1 MRLAAFGLVLAG
13 VAAAAPGPTPL
24 KSGLDPAS
32 FDTSVRP
39 QDDLFQYVNGAW
51 IAKTDIPPDRVT
63 YGVFDELT
71 DQAEANVRTI
81 IEDLIA
87 KGPYKQGSSAQQIA
101 DLYRSMLDEDRT
113 ERLGLSPVL
122 PELRKIDAIG
132 NTRDFAIEAGYLASV
147 AGGGPFGGSVG
158 LDPRDPTRLVVQIA
172 QGGTLLPDRDYYLGS
187 EPRLVEIRRQYQTYL
202 AQLLALAG
210 RSHAEADAAA
220 VLSLE
225 TDLAR
230 AEWPLADS
238 RDPAKTYNWFDLG
251 DLASKMPGFDW
262 TAWAKPQGID
272 RAQGLVLAQPS
283 FFKAF
288 AAMVPATPLETW
300 KAWLVTRHLT
310 AQAPYLSRAFSDLRF
325 DFFGRVLS
333 GQEAVRVAWKRGVG
347 LANSFAGDAVAK
359 RYVQRYFSP
368 AARARA
374 EKLVSQIVEAY
385 RLTIRDLDWMSAAT
399 RRGALEKLFTLA
411 TKVGYPDQWR
421 DYTGFVVKA
430 DDLIGNLQRGRTF
443 DNEYRMATVRLSADH
458 GNWLITPQ
466 TVNAYYN
473 PMLNEIVIPAAM
485 LQPPLF
491 DVDADDAVNYGAI
504 GAVIGHEIG
513 HAFDGLGRQFDASH
527 HARDWWKP
535 ADEAEFRTRALR
547 LVRQFDGYS
556 PAAGLHVNGLLTL
569 GENVGDLGG
578 LSIAHRAYTLSL
590 KGKPSPVI
598 DGLTG
603 DQRFFLGWAQIWRS
617 KMRDEYIRQ
626 MVLAVPY
633 APPAFRANGPLSNLQ
648 EFYDAF
654 EVKAGDKLYRAPGDR
669 VKIW

>member
-1 MRLAAFGLVLAG
+1 MRLAAFGLLLAG
-13 VAAAAPGPTPL
+13 AAAAAAGPPAL

-39 QDDLFQYVNGAW
+39 QDDLFRYVNGAW

-71 DQAEANVRTI
+71 DQAEQNVRTL

-87 KGPYKQGSSAQQIA
+87 KGPHKPGSSAQQIT

-122 PELRKIDAIG
+122 PELKKIDAIR
-132 NTRDFAIEAGYLASV
+132 NARDFAIEAGYLASV

-172 QGGTLLPDRDYYLGS
+172 QGGTLLPDRDYYLS
-187 EPRLVEIRRQYQTYL
+187 NEPRLIEIRRQYQSYL
-202 AQLLALAG
+202 AQLLGLAG
-210 RSHAEADAAA
+210 RSHAETEAAA
-220 VLSLE
+220 VLALE
-225 TDLAR
+225 TALAR

-238 RDPAKTYNWFDLG
+238 RDPAKTYNWIGLG
-251 DLASKMPGFDW
+251 DLDSKMPGFDW
-262 TAWAKPQGID
+262 MAWAKPQGID

-310 AQAPYLSRAFSDLRF
+310 ASAPYLSRAFSDLRF

-333 GQEAVRVAWKRGVG
+333 GQESVRVAWKRGVG

-359 RYVQRYFSP
+359 RYVQQYFSP

-385 RLTIRDLDWMSAAT
+385 RLTIRDLDWMSAPT

-430 DDLIGNLQRGRTF
+430 DDLIGNLQRGRKF
-443 DNEYRMATVRLSADH
+443 ENEYRMATVRLTADH

-491 DVDADDAVNYGAI
+491 DMDADDAVNYGAI

-547 LVRQFDGYS
+547 LISQFDAYS
-556 PAAGLHVNGLLTL
+556 PAPGLHVNGLLTL

-578 LSIAHRAYTLSL
+578 LSIAHRAYLLSL
-590 KGKPSPVI
+590 KGKPPPVI

-603 DQRFFLGWAQIWRS
+603 DERFFLGWAQIWRS
-617 KMRDEYIRQ
+617 KMRDEYVRQ

-648 EFYDAF
+648 GFYDAF
-654 EVKAGDKLYRAPGDR
+654 RVKAGDKLYREPGDR
-669 VKIW
+669 IKIW